1 MRAVVVAALL
11 GIGGAAPL
19 DASGQAQDSP
29 GLSQERCTARL
40 SIALVGEAP
49 GTALQS
55 RDQKAVTA
63 ALVEDPRFHERF
75 ARFLNARL
83 NPDPG
88 ETSADD
94 AVYHLS
100 KYVLENKLPWKELF
114 VGPYQ
119 VAAAGR
125 NGQQVRVQNDANGLG
140 YFRSPAWL
148 ERYAGNE
155 EAGVRLATAYRLMN
169 NVVGLELNA
178 VTNAPEADISAT
190 GRQAPACAGCHYDGW
205 YALDKTAEVLG
216 RVVRGRQGVSF
227 TPPDG
232 QPKAVLGGLMIRD
245 DKELVTAMVNS
256 EQFVFNACRVVFGFL
271 YGRNEN
277 ACEAELFDR
286 CVDAMKGSGL
296 LQSALTT
303 VASDPLFCQ

>member
-1 MRAVVVAALL
+1 MT
-11 GIGGAAPL
+11 
-19 DASGQAQDSP
+19 
-29 GLSQERCTARL
+29 E
-40 SIALVGEAP
+40 ALVA
-49 GTALQS
+49 
-55 RDQKAVTA
+55 
-63 ALVEDPRFHERF
+63 DPRFHERF

-100 KYVLENKLPWKELF
+100 KYVLENKLPWKDLF

-119 VAAAGR
+119 VAATGR
-125 NGQQVRVQNDANGLG
+125 NGQQASVQNDPNGLG

-155 EAGVRLATAYRLMN
+155 EAGVRLATAYRLIN
-169 NVVGLELNA
+169 NVVGLDLSA

-190 GRQAPACAGCHYDGW
+190 GRQAPACAGCHYNSW
-205 YALDKTAEVLG
+205 FALDKTAEVLG
-216 RVVRGRQGVSF
+216 RVVRGRNGISF

-286 CVDAMKGSGL
+286 CVDVMKASGQ

-303 VASDPLFCQ
+303 VAGHPSFCQ

>member
-1 MRAVVVAALL
+1 VVL
-11 GIGGAAPL
+11 GAGASV
-19 DASGQAQDSP
+19 DASGQATASP
-29 GLSQERCTARL
+29 GLSPERCATRL
-40 SIALVGEAP
+40 SIAFVGEASDP
-49 GTALQS
+49 ALLQS
-55 RDQKAVTA
+55 KDRQATIE
-63 ALVEDPRFHERF
+63 ALLADPRFHERF

-94 AVYHLS
+94 AVYHLA
-100 KYVLENKLPWKELF
+100 KHVLANKLPWKELF
-114 VGPYQ
+114 IGPYQ
-119 VAAAGR
+119 VAAADR
-125 NGQQVRVQNDANGLG
+125 SGQQARVQNDPNGLG

-155 EAGVRLATAYRLMN
+155 ETGVRLATAYRLLN

-178 VTNAPEADISAT
+178 VTNAPDADISAT

-216 RVVRGRQGVSF
+216 RAVRGRRGISF

-232 QPKAVLGGLMIRD
+232 LPKPVLGGLMLRD
-245 DKELVTAMVNS
+245 DKELVTALVDS
-256 EQFVFNACRVVFGFL
+256 EQFVFNACRVVFAFL

-286 CVDAMKGSGL
+286 CVDAIKSSGL
-296 LQSALTT
+296 LQSALAT
-303 VASDPLFCQ
+303 VATDPSFCQ